1 MIFYSIGKRVKN
13 FVKVVINPKAYR
25 RRVLGETN
33 YGEGSSRR
41 IEVLKYPNGKIK
53 AELQYVNDKLNGI
66 STMYY
71 PDGTIKARENYKD
84 GQLDGLTKRYY
95 NGGQL
100 MSEEF
105 YRRGRLLYKRVFNL
119 DGTLSGERRF

>member
-25 RRVLGETN
+25 RQILGETSD
-33 YGEGSSRR
+33 GESARR
-41 IEVLKYPNGKIK
+41 VDVLKYPNGKTK

-71 PDGTIKARENYKD
+71 PDGTIKAKENYKD
-84 GQLDGLTKRYY
+84 GQLDGLTKRFYS
-95 NGGQL
+95 GGQL

-105 YRRGRLLYKRVFNL
+105 YRHGKLLYKRVFNL
-119 DGTLSGERRF
+119 DGSLSGERRF